1 MYLFTDISSGPIYV
15 KYFLPLSEYS
25 SLSVILLPQQS
36 FVFNKLSFLDILTK
50 ETAVSLHVLKFLHV
64 TVSMHFLN
72 KLGFLN
78 ILS

>member
-1 MYLFTDISSGPIYV
+1 MYLFTDISSGPICEI
-15 KYFLPLSEYS
+15 FSALSEYS

-64 TVSMHFLN
+64 TVGMHFLN